1 MSNYFVHIL
10 FLFIFKKRES
20 RDMERLKMLSQDSVV
35 IELKELNPY
44 FINVATNLLVNLLNF
59 YWSLMWH
66 VNICVGDKTLH
77 MQSITGG

>member
-1 MSNYFVHIL
+1 MSNYFVSIL
-10 FLFIFKKRES
+10 FLFISKKRES

-35 IELKELNPY
+35 IELKKLNPY

-66 VNICVGDKTLH
+66 VNIFVGDKMLH